1 MSVFPGLFGVLGDV
15 HGDFDAV
22 DVVMEM
28 HPEVGLWLSVGD
40 LGDDAGLY
48 RPPRA
53 PLFFIKGN
61 NEDFSVLAALAAGT
75 RTISNLTYVPNGT
88 VAEAGGLRVA
98 ALGGT
103 FAPTW
108 YETEP
113 DRLPAMGD
121 ILSGSLRRAR
131 DDKRRH
137 YVRSEVEACARM
149 ERIDV
154 LLTHEAPRPF
164 LLEGRRGKF
173 DAGRPEI
180 TAVLRAMRPRLHV
193 FGHHHRL
200 TEAIREGVPSVGLD
214 VAARSYLIVD
224 GRTMDYEICR
234 PPVPAGKG
242 EERQ

>member
-1 MSVFPGLFGVLGDV
+1 MSASPGLFGVLGDV

-22 DVVMEM
+22 DAVMAM

-40 LGDDAGLY
+40 LGDDAGVY
-48 RPPRA
+48 RPPRV
-53 PLFFIKGN
+53 PLCFIKGN
-61 NEDFSVLAALAAGT
+61 NEDFGVLAALAAGT
-75 RTISNLTYVPNGT
+75 RAIPNLSYVPNGT
-88 VAEAGGLRVA
+88 VAEVGGLRIA

-108 YETEP
+108 YDTEP
-113 DRLPAMGD
+113 DRLPAAGD
-121 ILSGSLRRAR
+121 VLPGRGGSAR

-137 YVRSEVEACARM
+137 FVRSEVEACARM

-164 LLEGRRGKF
+164 LLEGRRGRF

-180 TAVLRAMRPRLHV
+180 TTVLRGMRPRLHV

-200 TEAIREGVPSVGLD
+200 TEAVREGVRSIGLD
-214 VAARSYLIVD
+214 VAARSYLVVD
-224 GRTMDYEICR
+224 GRTMDYEVGR
-234 PPVPAGKG
+234 PEVPAGA